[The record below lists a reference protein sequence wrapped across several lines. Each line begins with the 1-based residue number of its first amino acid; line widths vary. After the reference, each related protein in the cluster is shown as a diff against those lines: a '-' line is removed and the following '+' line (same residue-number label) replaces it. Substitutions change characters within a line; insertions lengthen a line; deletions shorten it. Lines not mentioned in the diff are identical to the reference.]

1 MTSPYP
7 FQDRLCGP
15 NVHLENILQF
25 PIIIQIR
32 VGDRLRLAGGA
43 MGRRT
48 RVAYRLSDLIMRSY
62 FQIIGAPN
70 NARGALFLT
79 NHSGEVI
86 SVVETQWAEGDHL
99 HVPPKHIDVS

>member
-1 MTSPYP
+1 M
-7 FQDRLCGP
+7 
-15 NVHLENILQF
+15 HLENILQF

-48 RVAYRLSDLIMRSY
+48 RVAYRLGDLIMRSY
-62 FQIIGAPN
+62 FQIRLLTIVIQN

-86 SVVETQWAEGDHL
+86 SVVETQWQEGDHL